1 MNDACLLIGDI
12 GGTNARFALGATDE
26 PGFSNVRSFS
36 CDAFPDSHA
45 AIRAYLESVGRA
57 VPDAICLAAA
67 GPVVDGCVTFTNNHW
82 ELDEE
87 DLRGAFSIDRVK
99 VLNDFEAVAYCVPF
113 LTDTGCLQVGAT
125 SPKKL
130 RRDDVSVAVIGPGTG
145 LGTGGLLRRNG
156 ELYPVVGEGGH
167 VGFAPASDEETLLL
181 RTLQDRFGRV
191 SVERIV
197 SGPGLENVDWALA
210 RSGGESYEQRPAA
223 EIFAAAERG
232 EQRAG
237 DAVRLFFDVLGHVAG
252 DIALA
257 LGAVDGLY
265 LAGGILKRYP
275 QMLADSGF
283 RTAFESKGRHRSLME
298 AIPTQLI
305 VQAEPGL
312 LGASYRAL
320 RLYSG

>member
-1 MNDACLLIGDI
+1 MKDACLLIGDI
-12 GGTNARFALGATDE
+12 GGTNARFALGATE
-26 PGFSNVRSFS
+26 KPGFSDVRSFS

-45 AIRAYLESVGRA
+45 AIRAYLESVGRTE
-57 VPDAICLAAA
+57 PDAICLAAA
-67 GPVVDGCVTFTNNHW
+67 GPVVGGRVTFTNNHW
-82 ELDEE
+82 GLDEE
-87 DLRGAFSIDRVK
+87 GLRGAFSTDRVK

-113 LTDTGCLQVGAT
+113 LTDDECLQVGAT
-125 SPKKL
+125 AAKEL
-130 RRDDVSVAVIGPGTG
+130 QRGDVSVGVVGPGTG

-156 ELYPVVGEGGH
+156 ELYPIVGEGGH
-167 VGFAPASDEETLLL
+167 VGFAPASDEEALLL
-181 RTLQDRFGRV
+181 QILQGRFGRV

-210 RSGGESYEQRPAA
+210 QRNGEAYERRPAA

-232 EQRAG
+232 ERRAAG
-237 DAVRLFFDVLGHVAG
+237 AVRIFFDVLGHVAG
-252 DIALA
+252 DLALA
-257 LGAVDGLY
+257 LGAADGLY

-283 RTAFESKGRHRSLME
+283 RAAFESKGRHRSLME
-298 AIPTQLI
+298 AIPTELI

-320 RLYSG
+320 RLYAG